1 MPCLSQEKGRGTM
14 GRITSFEGMTLD
26 RFPSPLP
33 PPPGFLWS
41 QMWLMMHLCWNDHCC
56 DELRKWVL
64 WRHRPSSCLEGW
76 PGEGQRAGETREF
89 GRMHRKPQSLTDS
102 TSCCC
107 SAQPLRSSVMSLLM
121 KERSKVLLSTPRNL
135 TWCCTGWQ
143 CRQQAGALWLKCQL
157 LAGNIVSLPRR
168 KHLDVRGEKRVTFYF
183 LSSRDKCILYMLSGI
198 LAEGR
203 PTVHVLCTSLVQL
216 ISTDY
221 FRAVY
226 DSSFL

>member
-14 GRITSFEGMTLD
+14 GRITSFAGMTLD

-56 DELRKWVL
+56 DELRKRVL

-107 SAQPLRSSVMSLLM
+107 SAQPLTNSVMSLLR
-121 KERSKVLLSTPRNL
+121 KKGPRCFCPPHETWRDAVQDGSAGSRLEPCDSSANCLLGTL
-135 TWCCTGWQ
+135 CQ
-143 CRQQAGALWLKCQL
+143 CL
-157 LAGNIVSLPRR
+157 
-168 KHLDVRGEKRVTFYF
+168 GEKTW
-183 LSSRDKCILYMLSGI
+183 MLEVKRESHF
-198 LAEGR
+198 
-203 PTVHVLCTSLVQL
+203 T
-216 ISTDY
+216 
-221 FRAVY
+221 
-226 DSSFL
+226 SFLPKTSVFYICYQAF